1 MRRQSAKKQV
11 VANETAG
18 EGPFWL
24 ELEYMLQ
31 SAEANGLDEGYLKG
45 SLSGESWKIFLG
57 AVRDEVLE
65 RLAAY
70 RREDER
76 HAGFCASS
84 LSSYREERRKIE
96 RAYLR
101 DLVTLYKNAERAYKT
116 VSG

>member
-1 MRRQSAKKQV
+1 MGRQSVKKRV
-11 VANETAG
+11 VTNG
-18 EGPFWL
+18 EGDGPFWL
-24 ELEYMLQ
+24 ELEHMLQ
-31 SAEANGLDEGYLKG
+31 SAEANGLDEGHLKG
-45 SLSGESWKIFLG
+45 SLSGESWKMFLG
-57 AVRDEVLE
+57 TVRDEVLE

-70 RREDER
+70 RREDET

-84 LSSYREERRKIE
+84 LSNYREERRKIE